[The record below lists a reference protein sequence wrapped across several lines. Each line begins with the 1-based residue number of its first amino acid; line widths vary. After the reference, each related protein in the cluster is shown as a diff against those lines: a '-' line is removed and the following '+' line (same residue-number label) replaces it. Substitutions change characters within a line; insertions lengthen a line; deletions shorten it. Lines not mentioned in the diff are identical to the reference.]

1 MSSSPKKRAWLGS
14 LRRFLRRR
22 APRPSDQEWL
32 RLILLVRK
40 LQRGQYAFLQRLDE
54 VRSFTGVLSSVRNE
68 FGGLQEK
75 LGEAHASL
83 ARLEQGLERIGP
95 PAQGPALDPRLEER
109 LAQLDTLAVHLS
121 EFARRGTTQ
130 APFAAEL
137 GETLAYLQE
146 HVAGLENLAERLE
159 TSLNAP
165 TPEHSVEAEAAET
178 RAAIEQA
185 SAQAERDDL
194 RNALRAAELAQAE
207 LEAKHARE
215 MTEVADH
222 AGSRLQRLEDDLR
235 TKKRGLSELTQ
246 QNITLQTELGRL
258 AGELERV
265 TAALDAA
272 TPGPRAPR
280 PHSRTKLTRLM
291 KPDEPPPPSG
301 DGT

>member
-40 LQRGQYAFLQRLDE
+40 LQRGQYAFLQRFDE

-95 PAQGPALDPRLEER
+95 PSPALDPRLEER
-109 LAQLDTLAVHLS
+109 LSQLDSLAVHLS

-165 TPEHSVEAEAAET
+165 APPEHSVETEAAET
-178 RAAIEQA
+178 RAAIEEA
-185 SAQAERDDL
+185 TAQAERDEL

-207 LEAKHARE
+207 LEAKHSRE

-222 AGSRLQRLEDDLR
+222 ARARMQRVEDDLK

-246 QNITLQTELGRL
+246 QNISLQTELARL

-272 TPGPRAPR
+272 TPGPRKSQPG
-280 PHSRTKLTRLM
+280 SRSKLTRLM
-291 KPDEPPPPSG
+291 KPDEPPPPPG
-301 DGT
+301 DAT